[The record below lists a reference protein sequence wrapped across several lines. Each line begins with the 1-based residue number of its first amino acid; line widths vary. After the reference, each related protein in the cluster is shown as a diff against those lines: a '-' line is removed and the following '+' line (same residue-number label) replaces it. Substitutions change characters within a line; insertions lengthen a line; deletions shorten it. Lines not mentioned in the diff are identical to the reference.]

1 MATADANGQVKL
13 PYKMQFTIPPC
24 LTLACAHLPP
34 AQISFRGDGPLGS
47 VMAIADAK
55 GMVKGRV
62 DNPAADPPLRSDGKL
77 NVAEAVGLGASGVG
91 RWCGGCGVCWGL
103 CRHAYMCYR

>member
-1 MATADANGQVKL
+1 
-13 PYKMQFTIPPC
+13 
-24 LTLACAHLPP
+24 
-34 AQISFRGDGPLGS
+34 
-47 VMAIADAK
+47 MAIADAK

-91 RWCGGCGVCWGL
+91 RWCGGCGIQPYIPLLSSCINAGHQMAFVLGECILHRCAVGG
-103 CRHAYMCYR
+103 AQPPQ